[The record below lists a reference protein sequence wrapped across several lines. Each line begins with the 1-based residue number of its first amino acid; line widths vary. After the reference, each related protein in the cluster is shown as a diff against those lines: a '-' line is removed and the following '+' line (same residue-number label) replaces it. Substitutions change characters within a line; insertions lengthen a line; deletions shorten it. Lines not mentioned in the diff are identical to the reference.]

1 MQNFFNETLLPWL
14 TSNGLQ
20 ILLVLVVAFVVLRVS
35 KAAITTVIRR
45 AVSDH
50 DALDPTSERKR
61 EDTLIGIF
69 QFLVR
74 IIVYIVVAMMVLSE
88 FGIDVGPLIA
98 GAGIVGVAL
107 GFGSQYLVRDLI
119 SGFFMILENQFR
131 IGDVISVN
139 GVSGKIEN
147 VSLRIT
153 TIRNMEG
160 TVHYIPNGEI
170 KVLSNMTKGFSRMD
184 VTVGISYHDDIN
196 QAIEVINK
204 VGQDIANDETWK
216 DKIIK
221 APEFLRVQELN
232 SSSVDLRVM
241 ADTLS
246 GEQWAVAGEF
256 RKRIK
261 EAFDQEK
268 IEIPFPQQVVIRK
281 DS

>member
-1 MQNFFNETLLPWL
+1 MENLLQETLVPWL
-14 TSNGLQ
+14 TTSGLQ
-20 ILLVLVVAFVVLRVS
+20 IIIIIAVALVILKVS

-45 AVSDH
+45 AISNH
-50 DALDPTSERKR
+50 DELDPTSERKR

-74 IIVYIVVAMMVLSE
+74 IIVYIVAAMMVLSE
-88 FGIDVGPLIA
+88 FGIDVGPLLA

-147 VSLRIT
+147 ISLRIT
-153 TIRNMEG
+153 TLRNMEG

-170 KVLSNMTKGFSRMD
+170 TVLSNMTKGFSRMD
-184 VTVGISYHDDIN
+184 VIVGISYHDDIN
-196 QAIEVINK
+196 NAIKVINK
-204 VGQDIANDETWK
+204 VGQDIANDENWK
-216 DKIIK
+216 TKIIK

-261 EAFDQEK
+261 EAFDAEK